1 MNATTNKE
9 KLLDLYTLACRKK
22 LCVSKGEFAELIGVS
37 RQTLSSAMNGEER
50 YATDKLIARAE
61 AAVNPIIVSM
71 DNSGDAHDNVQKNF
85 GTPDGTDEP
94 KSTEISEIVKTL
106 TDELAKERESHERIM
121 LALIQKIGQ

>member
-9 KLLDLYTLACRKK
+9 RLLDLYTLACRKK

-37 RQTLSSAMNGEER
+37 RQTLSSAINGEER

-71 DNSGDAHDNVQKNF
+71 DNSGEAHDNVQKNF

-94 KSTEISEIVKTL
+94 KSMEISEIVKTL